1 VEEVATHSCLAVE
14 VYIDGNSD
22 QVIGILQGILGQQL
36 GPHSIH
42 LLNPILY

>member
-1 VEEVATHSCLAVE
+1 MEEVATHSCLEVE
-14 VYIDGNSD
+14 VYIDDNID
-22 QVIGILQGILGQQL
+22 QIIGSVKAILGQQL